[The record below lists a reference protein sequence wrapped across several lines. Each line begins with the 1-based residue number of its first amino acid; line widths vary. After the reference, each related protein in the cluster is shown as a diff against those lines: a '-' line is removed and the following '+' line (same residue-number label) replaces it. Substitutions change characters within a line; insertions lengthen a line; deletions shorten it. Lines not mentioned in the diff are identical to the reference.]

1 MRKLLTAILALAGAS
16 TLLVPVRDLA
26 YADIEQAMIPT
37 AREVTRAAKLRT
49 AVDPQDP
56 DTVWIGHVYDQ
67 TWTAPRNPD
76 NSDFTATMP
85 AGGYGPY
92 RVGRGLNR
100 PTKSG
105 GTVGDNGTWDFD
117 RFQGPFAPGGAEN
130 DSLQGWWPV
139 ARCYQ
144 SGATTFPDYRYAFF
158 GLDYG
163 NQVNYVINQ
172 GAPKRTFGVTGLWHR
187 DRGNANGG
195 GANPALSPDSI
206 AGTNV
211 QPVAWSPTEV
221 GGVGST
227 ASAWMG
233 MRSHGDLSHVD
244 LVSNGGT
251 GNPFNSSLVQYQG
264 NNGFNQIGSVHANGT
279 DHNFPGYGSQVDQML
294 YRDIQLAE
302 GDGLTISFN
311 FSTNMSFGKN
321 TTAGVRA
328 GWFDKDPI
336 SNAQVGVGSTATP
349 SSDGNFISSSVAG
362 AAAPCDSFM
371 VYVGAPVDDNNVEF
385 SAPLFVGGN
394 EITTVYDKKRRWFSE
409 VIKLNGPGDIVGK
422 EILSVAGENAA
433 QNVSLDFGAL
443 YPTDL
448 QEIKDADGNTGD
460 GGRVRIVFRVKTNRG
475 FDDENAG
482 NTGSAYNSGT
492 RGAAIVDNVV
502 VNGWAASNGDF
513 EAADAINNDTAVD
526 ATNAWKSTGKPPSA
540 YFHAHSVLP
549 GQGLAFNDPCGSL
562 DNPNRQCNL
571 YGKIITSG
579 DHDEQEKDGGLFGSN
594 TQDRQRWFV
603 SPTINLSSTGNG
615 VGSYNAMGI
624 DDEVART
631 TADYNCLFSYYNAG
645 HVNATTATGNF
656 LSVGWQSYPAR
667 QINGNIKWGETRHT
681 PSIFFYGTRGC
692 FETTALGGGAKTQSL
707 IRTTNAE
714 NRPDSLR
721 LYLHRIS
728 RCYSFAALNAA
739 TCSPTV
745 GDNVGTYFD
754 NISVALIDGGAP
766 PAISISIWNLIN
778 DAFPANRSDALV
790 PAGFDTCAAQ
800 IRIGLNTAANTGS
813 TTRPAISGDSLVVTA
828 VGDNSRLDMVFRVL
842 PGPGNYLTT
851 GSKSSGVLK
860 RPDVAGSLATA
871 GDGTFFGEYMASTG
885 EFGSQADHLG
895 AGPGGTNWS
904 QHIWNSARMDTIE
917 NNLFPTSVNG
927 SVVGLTSGIYRGTYH
942 ESDGKFST
950 LGITK
955 PICVMTIPG
964 GATNSTNITCGGTVG
979 EFSAYGAGSGWDGV
993 PTTKEHT
1000 KIIPD
1005 GLLTPG
1011 SHVQYFFRKS
1021 TLASPLVF
1029 EMGPDTNLVFQ
1040 GTEANTDGH
1049 RWQQFG
1055 VLPDRWK
1062 DGAWSISDRN
1072 APAPACMLY
1081 IDWEDRRGD
1090 ERFWVGVADSIGATA
1105 AARYGAH
1112 NGWHARGDQD
1122 ITVEIATD
1130 PTIAVY
1136 THGGQPGTIWDM
1148 YGVKASESSTTSS
1161 SLGPATAPGGLQTGK
1176 GDARGPT
1183 GLMLRNYYRV
1193 LLILTGDLNA
1203 GNIGPYTDK
1212 GSDDV
1217 GLLNDFASA
1226 VGGTSKPR
1234 AVWVQGRGFMEGQ
1247 MTALPAAGGHPTFP
1261 PAYFGAGLVS
1271 GDYRSYAG
1279 NTADIVDLTP
1289 NAPIV
1294 TNGNRYSVLSS
1305 CVIQNDVLSTTG
1317 TFGAAMAA
1325 KYADGTTGVT
1335 PKIAS
1340 IYAPSTYPSTTD
1352 HEAVTLVEGFRIQS
1366 LGTWQTLTSHG
1377 RIDYYYN
1384 VITNLFAGLNCQLAP
1399 GGPVGVGENPNNA
1412 LVNFLALRSEN
1423 PHRGGDAQIRF
1434 GITRKERVEL
1444 KVYDVTGRLI
1454 KTLANRE
1461 FAAGEHTLFW
1471 DGSNE
1476 DGQLVARGVYFYQLR
1491 TPSFVSQ
1498 KKLAVLKH

>member
-1 MRKLLTAILALAGAS
+1 MRLRLGTLAFLVAAANLVAAIPAS
-16 TLLVPVRDLA
+16 AQHDEGV
-26 YADIEQAMIPT
+26 EQAVIPE
-37 AREVTRAAKLRT
+37 RGELSRAARLRS
-49 AVDPQDP
+49 ALDPTDP
-56 DTVWIGHVYDQ
+56 DTVWIGHIWDQ
-67 TWTAPRNPD
+67 TFNAGG
-76 NSDFTATMP
+76 TMV

-92 RVGRGLNR
+92 RVGRGPNR

-105 GTVGDNGTWDFD
+105 GTIGDNGTWDFD

-130 DSLQGWWPV
+130 DSLQGWWPMV
-139 ARCYQ
+139 RCYQ

-172 GAPKRTFGVTGLWHR
+172 GGPKRTFGVVGLWHR
-187 DRGNANGG
+187 DNG
-195 GANPALSPDSI
+195 SI
-206 AGTNV
+206 AGTSQDIPGTAV
-211 QPVAWSPTEV
+211 VPVAWSPTEV
-221 GGVGST
+221 GGAGST

-244 LVSNGGT
+244 LVANGGT
-251 GNPFNSSLVQYQG
+251 GNPFNSSVLQYQG
-264 NNGFNQIGSVHANGT
+264 NNGQNAIGSVHANGT

-302 GDGLTISFN
+302 GDGLNISFN
-311 FSTNMSFGKN
+311 FSTNMSTSKN
-321 TTAGVRA
+321 TTTGARV

-336 SNAQVGVGSTATP
+336 SNAQVGVGAGATP
-349 SSDGNFISSSVAG
+349 SSDGNFISSFVAG
-362 AAAPCDSFM
+362 ALAPCDSFM
-371 VYVGAPVDDNNVEF
+371 VYIGAPVNDDDVTF
-385 SAPLFVGGN
+385 SAPLFVGVN

-409 VIKLNGPGDIVGK
+409 VLRCVTGDNPGFKELASYAGINAPTSVSVDVGT
-422 EILSVAGENAA
+422 
-433 QNVSLDFGAL
+433 L
-443 YPTDL
+443 YPTQL
-448 QEIKDADGNTGD
+448 QAIKDADGA
-460 GGRVRIVFRVKTNRG
+460 GGGGKVRLVFRVKTNRG
-475 FDDENAG
+475 FDDENGGGTA
-482 NTGSAYNSGT
+482 AFNSGT

-502 VNGWAASNGDF
+502 VNSWAAAEGDF
-513 EAADAINNDTAVD
+513 EATNAINNDTAVD
-526 ATNAWKSTGKPPSA
+526 ATNAWKSTGKPPAA

-549 GQGLAFNDPCGSL
+549 GQGLAFNDPCGAL
-562 DNPNRQCNL
+562 DSPNRGCNL

-579 DHDEQEKDGGLFGSN
+579 DHDAAEKDGGTFGSN

-603 SPTINLSSTGNG
+603 SPTINLMSTGNG
-615 VGSYNAMGI
+615 AYNAMGI
-624 DDEVART
+624 DEEIAT
-631 TADYNCLFSYYNAG
+631 TSADYNCMFSYYNAG

-656 LSVGWQSYPAR
+656 ISVGWQSYPAR
-667 QINGNIKWGETRHT
+667 QINGNIKWGEARHT

-692 FETTALGGGAKTQSL
+692 FETMALGGGAKAQSL
-707 IRTTNAE
+707 IRTTNAA
-714 NRPDSLR
+714 NKPDSLR

-728 RCYSFAALNAA
+728 RCYSFTALTAA

-766 PAISISIWNLIN
+766 PALSIPIWMLIN
-778 DAFPANRSDALV
+778 DAFPANRNDALV
-790 PAGFDTCAAQ
+790 PAGFDTTAAQ
-800 IRIGLNTAANTGS
+800 LRIGLNTASNTGTS
-813 TTRPAISGDSLVVTA
+813 TRPNISGDSMVVTA
-828 VGDNSRLDMVFRVL
+828 NGNSHRLDMVFRIL
-842 PGPGNYLTT
+842 PGPGNYVTT
-851 GSKSSGVLK
+851 GVKASGVLK
-860 RPDVAGSLATA
+860 RPDVAGVAATS
-871 GDGTFFGEYMASTG
+871 GDGTFFGEYMAGTG
-885 EFGSQADHLG
+885 DFGSQATH
-895 AGPGGTNWS
+895 PGGVWS

-917 NNLFPTSVNG
+917 NNLFPTGSNG
-927 SVVGLTSGIYRGTYH
+927 SAVGLTGGIYRSSYH
-942 ESDGKFST
+942 ESDGKFT
-950 LGITK
+950 ALGITK
-955 PICVMTIPG
+955 FICVMPTPSG
-964 GATNSTNITCGGTVG
+964 PATSANMFCDGTGWGLYV
-979 EFSAYGAGSGWDGV
+979 AGSGWDGV
-993 PTTKEHT
+993 TTTKEHT

-1005 GLLTPG
+1005 GMLTPG

-1021 TLASPLVF
+1021 DVTTPLVF
-1029 EMGPDTNLVFQ
+1029 EMGPDTNFVFQ
-1040 GTEANTDGH
+1040 GTEANNDGH

-1062 DGAWSISDRN
+1062 DGAWPIADRN

-1090 ERFWVGVADSIGATA
+1090 ERFWVGIADSIGATA

-1122 ITVEIATD
+1122 ITVAIATD
-1130 PTIAVY
+1130 PSIAVY
-1136 THGGQPGTIWDM
+1136 AHGGQPGTIWDM

-1161 SLGPATAPGGLQTGK
+1161 SLGPGTPAGGFQLGK
-1176 GDARGPT
+1176 DDARGPT

-1217 GLLNDFASA
+1217 GLLNDFASGVA
-1226 VGGTSKPR
+1226 GTSKPR
-1234 AVWVQGRGFMEGQ
+1234 AVWVAGRGFVEGQ
-1247 MTALPAAGGHPTFP
+1247 ITALPAAGGHPTFP
-1261 PAYFGAGLVS
+1261 PLYFGAGLVS
-1271 GDYRSYAG
+1271 GDYRSFAG
-1279 NTADIVDLTP
+1279 NTNDIVDLTP
-1289 NAPIV
+1289 NSPIN
-1294 TNGNRYSVLSS
+1294 TTGNRYSVLSS

-1317 TFGAAMAA
+1317 VFGAIMAA
-1325 KYADGTTGVT
+1325 KYSDGTTGAN

-1352 HEAVTLVEGFRIQS
+1352 HEAVTLVEGYRIQS

-1384 VITNLFAGLNCQLAP
+1384 VITNLYAGLNCTLSP
-1399 GGPVGVGENPNNA
+1399 GGPVSVGENPNNA

-1444 KVYDVTGRLI
+1444 KVYDVTGRLV

-1461 FAAGEHTLFW
+1461 FAAGEHNLFW